1 MALVLFDKNGA
12 LAETGSAAEPPPS
25 QINMDDLLAAR
36 RKTMRRKHSV
46 YKRVLQL
53 CHRRIRFNARR
64 RPDCTWCVFQIPSF
78 VPGLPRYNLDGCMRY
93 CLSKLKQN
101 GFDITYVPPQTLVI
115 SWQKFEAAARKRAK
129 DRRRKRRALSGL
141 ESLGRRCPA
150 APNATAPPPRR
161 RRAPEP
167 GATTSVAAPRSRGTS
182 GAARA
187 GRRRSPTTAEHSDA
201 EGDLAHEHDQ
211 HGDADQEG
219 HVEGV
224 RRDDPPVGRPPQPV
238 HRGPQPGVLVLEE
251 AHAVGE
257 RGQLASG

>member
-64 RPDCTWCVFQIPSF
+64 RPDCTWCVYQIPSF

-150 APNATAPPPRR
+150 APNATAPPAAAAARTGARR
-161 RRAPEP
+161 DYL
-167 GATTSVAAPRSRGTS
+167 SVAAPRFTGNFW
-182 GAARA
+182 
-187 GRRRSPTTAEHSDA
+187 RRPR
-201 EGDLAHEHDQ
+201 
-211 HGDADQEG
+211 
-219 HVEGV
+219 
-224 RRDDPPVGRPPQPV
+224 RPPAFTDD
-238 HRGPQPGVLVLEE
+238 R
-251 AHAVGE
+251 
-257 RGQLASG
+257 